1 MFSLQFT
8 LLKKEEID
16 MKKLIILTVLI
27 LTLTTLISAQTKKC
41 FKNNG
46 LKDGH
51 TVYLTLNGSQV
62 SGEFIV
68 MRDYQT
74 EERYIYSGTNLNN
87 NLSINFANGKSPYQL
102 PPKVKKGVWA
112 LKKVGDVE
120 SLSIKIYGKNYETNK
135 YSAYFA
141 TYESC
146 DSSYETLAK
155 NAARITFAKGA
166 TSATTEFVSD
176 GKSVTKSFWLNLGKG
191 QKFSIEAP
199 GCGISFFYPD
209 KTKYE
214 EGTAIDMWGSE
225 SLPQS
230 GDYLFVFSWAGE
242 AGKCTIKFSTK

>member
-1 MFSLQFT
+1 
-8 LLKKEEID
+8 
-16 MKKLIILTVLI
+16 MKKLVILTILI
-27 LTLTTLISAQTKKC
+27 LSGAVIVSAQTKKC

-51 TVYLTLNGSQV
+51 TVYLTLNGSQL

-74 EERYIYSGTNLNN
+74 EEIYNFSGTNLNN
-87 NLSINFANGKSPYQL
+87 NLSIIFADDKTPYQL
-102 PPKVKKGVWA
+102 PPKAKKGAWI
-112 LKKVGDVE
+112 LKNSGSAE
-120 SLSIKIYGKNYETNK
+120 SLQIKIYGRNYDTNK
-135 YSAYFA
+135 WSTYLA
-141 TYESC
+141 TYEPC
-146 DSSYETLAK
+146 DSSYEILAK
-155 NAARITFAKGA
+155 SAKRISFAKGA

-176 GKSVTKSFWLNLGKG
+176 GKTTEKAFWLNLGKG

-214 EGTAIDMWGSE
+214 EGTAIDTWGSN
-225 SLPQS
+225 SLSQG

-242 AGKCTIKFSTK
+242 ASKCTIKFSTN